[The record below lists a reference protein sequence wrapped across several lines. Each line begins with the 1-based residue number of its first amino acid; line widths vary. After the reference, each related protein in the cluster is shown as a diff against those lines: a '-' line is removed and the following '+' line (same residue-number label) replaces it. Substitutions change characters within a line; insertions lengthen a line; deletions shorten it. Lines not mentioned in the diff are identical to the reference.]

1 MMLREIVD
9 EYGKS
14 LDAETRKEIFL
25 RQKRRLDKELRRL
38 GKVRRNIS
46 KNQQKSL
53 EQWAS
58 WQKRKSNE

>member
-25 RQKRRLDKELRRL
+25 RQKRMLDKELRRL
-38 GKVRRNIS
+38 GKVRRNMS
-46 KNQQKSL
+46 RQQQKSL
-53 EQWAS
+53 QQWAS
-58 WQKRKSNE
+58 MQKKKSDK